1 MSSDVV
7 TVFRGSPM
15 DAEIIQEVLAD
26 NGIITHMKNQLM
38 GSIAPWQVAAGG
50 FDPVELE
57 VLQKDAKKALDWIN
71 EFKKNE

>member
-7 TVFRGSPM
+7 TVFSGNPM
-15 DAEIIQEVLAD
+15 DAEIIQEVLTD
-26 NGIITHMKNQLM
+26 NGIIAHMKNQLM

-57 VLQKDAKKALDWIN
+57 VLQKDEKKALDLIN